1 MRHKFTRLTR
11 LPVDKVKPW
20 FTKRINSSL
29 SNTIIRIGNLDF
41 GNLNESLEPIWN
53 SEILEGLYR
62 NHLLWAVWP
71 LGWNWAVSCRKLSW
85 ADGIKTIWTQ
95 ISCLNYLKVKN
106 EQFELGVEWAVGYM
120 VGEQLGI
127 WWWPMWLLC
136 QPQSKKLDFGFFQTL
151 SGLRARTWDL
161 LGQGIGTWTWAWQLK
176 RHLIIHLSYNYYE
189 KKSMKHLKA
198 GDCCSFIFISFMSV
212 SEK

>member
-20 FTKRINSSL
+20 FTKRINSSS

-53 SEILEGLYR
+53 SEILGGLYQ
-62 NHLLWAVWP
+62 NHLLWAVLP

-85 ADGIKTIWTQ
+85 ADGLKTIWTQ

-106 EQFELGVEWAVGYM
+106 EQFELWVEWAVGYM
-120 VGEQLGI
+120 VGEQSGI

-136 QPQSKKLDFGFFQTL
+136 QPQSKNWILGFLDLVRTFG
-151 SGLRARTWDL
+151 SGLRDCWDGG
-161 LGQGIGTWTWAWQLK
+161 LGLWLD
-176 RHLIIHLSYNYYE
+176 N
-189 KKSMKHLKA
+189 
-198 GDCCSFIFISFMSV
+198 
-212 SEK
+212 